1 MTVNI
6 KGLGKITASKKVLNE
21 LVIAFANSA
30 TYYMKSGKYTLSE
43 KEDNR
48 SNAIWEQLT
57 EVGYYNK

>member
-1 MTVNI
+1 MTVDI

-21 LVIAFANSA
+21 LAIAFANSA
-30 TYYMKSGKYTLSE
+30 TYYMKSGEYTFSE

-48 SNAIWEQLT
+48 SNAIWEQFT